1 MVETAPQSL
10 TESAHMVCLPQAAC
24 GQFHMSFWNRKPS
37 WFQVPSPALDSQLGC
52 CGIDANEAVAGTS
65 RAVAAASRVKAR
77 FSIGLPLRSDA
88 WRRPRSDMRH
98 RWARYSSEADGGAAG
113 RQGGRHL
120 SWLL

>member
-77 FSIGLPLRSDA
+77 FSIGLASPVGYLAAAALRYAPPL
-88 WRRPRSDMRH
+88 
-98 RWARYSSEADGGAAG
+98 GTL
-113 RQGGRHL
+113 QQ
-120 SWLL
+120 